1 VKYIRKGSRPLALRK
16 WEHSNAGLPGLQYG
30 SHGFPRA
37 DVQRALVKEQGS
49 ICAYTMIR
57 IGIDSSHVEHLKPQ
71 TVSRSEGRLE
81 ETFDYQN
88 LVACYP
94 TSPKPGDARVTFGAI
109 QRGSTW
115 DAENFIAPLNAS
127 CERRMRYH
135 TDGHVR
141 PRRSNDMAAGWTIGT
156 LNLDDEL
163 LVEIRRAAIEGWGLS
178 LTAAHPLSRA
188 AAARVI
194 NSADRRTH
202 EGALEPFCV
211 AIRDA
216 ASDYI
221 GLLEKTAARAKY
233 SRKRKRRKLRR

>member
-1 VKYIRKGSRPLALRK
+1 MV
-16 WEHSNAGLPGLQYG
+16 
-30 SHGFPRA
+30 
-37 DVQRALVKEQGS
+37 
-49 ICAYTMIR
+49 R

-71 TVSRSEGRLE
+71 TVSRSEGLLE

-88 LVACYP
+88 MVACYP
-94 TSPKPGDARVTFGAI
+94 SSPKPGEAKVTFGAI

-115 DAENFIAPLNAS
+115 DAKNFITPLNAS

-135 TDGHVR
+135 IDGHVR

-156 LNLDDEL
+156 LNLDDAK

-188 AAARVI
+188 AAARAI
-194 NSADRRTH
+194 TSADRRTR
-202 EGALEPFCV
+202 EGVLEPFCV

-216 ASDYI
+216 AGDYV
-221 GLLEKTAARAKY
+221 GLLEKAAARAKHA
-233 SRKRKRRKLRR
+233 RNGKLRNTRR